1 MRIRFDD
8 QVAIVTGAGTGL
20 GRSHALGLA
29 ARGARVVVNDFS
41 PAGQRPGGP
50 SPAEQVSTEIRM
62 AGGEAIANH
71 ANVADQ
77 NQVGAMVEEAKR
89 KWGRIDMLV
98 NNAGILREGYFEE
111 LPMQAF
117 RDVMEINYFGIL
129 HATRAALP
137 HLRKARGRL
146 VNIASM
152 AGLTGAFGYTPYCSA
167 KHALMGLTDCL
178 YYELEPQG
186 IKVQLVCPGE
196 FDSPLVDELETYR
209 TPENRVH
216 TLSIPKSSLDTIVE
230 GTIAGIRA
238 DKHCII
244 PSAGARVMAFV
255 LRHLPG
261 LARVIAR
268 QKIRKV
274 YRGPVVARPV
284 PD

>member
-1 MRIRFDD
+1 MFK
-8 QVAIVTGAGTGL
+8 QQKIVITGGSSGL
-20 GRSHALGLA
+20 GEALAVRLAGEGAHLALIARNPQKLEQTAEKIRALHPQAWVLIYSADVTDEAATKAAMDQAAHALG
-29 ARGARVVVNDFS
+29 G
-41 PAGQRPGGP
+41 
-50 SPAEQVSTEIRM
+50 
-62 AGGEAIANH
+62 
-71 ANVADQ
+71 
-77 NQVGAMVEEAKR
+77 
-89 KWGRIDMLV
+89 IDILV